1 MLNLRRILFPTDFSD
16 TANAALTTAL
26 RLADA
31 HDAVLHML
39 HAVVLHV
46 EDPHNPEYH
55 FPDPD
60 RIAGSLERLAEEK
73 LDTAAT
79 GVADVRVDIVRA
91 KRRGPWAGPTILEYA
106 EEEDIDLIV
115 MGTHGRRGLRRFI
128 IGSVTEEVTRLAPCP
143 VVTVRSDKDADRVA
157 SAPWILAAVDLSD
170 PAMAALEHAAE
181 LANGLDAELEV
192 LHVIERLFGGPA
204 PVDDAL
210 GTEALT
216 EEWRGAIRARV
227 EQVPAVADRPVE
239 IRVELGHPV
248 DRIVQVAATRHPEFV
263 VLGTHARKGLDRT
276 MLGSVA
282 EGVIRRSPCPVFL
295 AKSFGKSLVP
305 VRG

>member
-16 TANAALTTAL
+16 TANAALATAL

-39 HAVVLHV
+39 HAVVLHA

-55 FPDPD
+55 FPEPD

-73 LDTAAT
+73 LDRAAT
-79 GVADVRVDIVRA
+79 GVADARVDIVRA
-91 KRRGPWAGPTILEYA
+91 RRRGPWAGPTILEYA

-128 IGSVTEEVTRLAPCP
+128 IGSVTEEVTRLASCP
-143 VVTVRSDKDADRVA
+143 VVTVRSETDAERGA

-170 PAMAALEHAAE
+170 PVRVVEHAAE
-181 LANGLDAELEV
+181 LAKGLDAELEV
-192 LHVIERLFGGPA
+192 LHVIETVLVGPA
-204 PVDDAL
+204 TLGDA
-210 GTEALT
+210 GGVEAMT
-216 EEWRGAIRARV
+216 EEGKGALRAHV
-227 EQVPAVADRPVE
+227 EQVPTLADRPVE
-239 IRVELGHPV
+239 IRVELGDPV
-248 DRIVQVAATRHPEFV
+248 DRIVEIATARHPEFV
-263 VLGTHARKGLDRT
+263 VLGTHGRRGLDRT

-295 AKSFGKSLVP
+295 ARSFGKSLVP